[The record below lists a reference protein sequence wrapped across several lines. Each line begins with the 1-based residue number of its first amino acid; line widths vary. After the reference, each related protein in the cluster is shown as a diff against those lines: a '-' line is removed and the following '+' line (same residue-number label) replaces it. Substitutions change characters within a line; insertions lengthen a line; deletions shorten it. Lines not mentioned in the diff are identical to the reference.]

1 LRGNFLNNDIYINL
15 KNKKNKDNPSKFLMI
30 KFMDT
35 NTQINI
41 FDSKVGKN
49 IISGNISSKKN
60 NDRLT
65 AIFDYGD
72 NQIFFKHANVR
83 NIFLDG
89 KFSGIV
95 TLLPYFN
102 FDLDIDLNTIN
113 FNKLYGYLIASNSKS
128 KKNLFRINKK
138 INGQLNISAEK
149 IFSRRTLIS
158 SLESRLIFMNGNIL
172 IEQLL
177 LSLGR
182 LGAAD
187 ITGVIN
193 NDKKYSTLKFENNI
207 FLDNL
212 KRFYNKFGI
221 FNKERTPTNLFISGN
236 LDLMNLRLRLNEISE
251 DEKFSDED
259 IAYFEK
265 KFNDI
270 LLENGYASLF
280 NFLNLKNFIGSITE

>member
-1 LRGNFLNNDIYINL
+1 
-15 KNKKNKDNPSKFLMI
+15 
-30 KFMDT
+30 
-35 NTQINI
+35 
-41 FDSKVGKN
+41 
-49 IISGNISSKKN
+49 
-60 NDRLT
+60 
-65 AIFDYGD
+65 
-72 NQIFFKHANVR
+72 
-83 NIFLDG
+83 
-89 KFSGIV
+89 
-95 TLLPYFN
+95 
-102 FDLDIDLNTIN
+102 
-113 FNKLYGYLIASNSKS
+113 
-128 KKNLFRINKK
+128 
-138 INGQLNISAEK
+138 
-149 IFSRRTLIS
+149 
-158 SLESRLIFMNGNIL
+158 MNGNIL

-236 LDLMNLRLRLNEISE
+236 LDLMNLRLLLNEISE

>member
-1 LRGNFLNNDIYINL
+1 
-15 KNKKNKDNPSKFLMI
+15 
-30 KFMDT
+30 MDT

-60 NDRLT
+60 NNRLT

-113 FNKLYGYLIASNSKS
+113 FNKLYSYLIALSSKN

-138 INGQLNISAEK
+138 INGQLNLSAEK
-149 IFSRRTLIS
+149 IFSKRTLIS

-212 KRFYNKFGI
+212 RRFYNKFGI
-221 FNKERTPTNLFISGN
+221 FNKEKTSTNLFISGN